1 MPFLWSSSGS
11 LGFSEAWPQPAHTAW
26 KESQHVTSNDRR
38 IWNHVTD
45 QRGVWLYLDR
55 NPFSNV
61 QNELHVSIVVVVG
74 TSWHRHIVIGHFNIL
89 CRGGKHKK
97 WVSLAAW
104 QPVVCL
110 RVFCIKSVDYLWW
123 YFNSIE
129 EVKTMKVQD
138 AHLHWPSGPLG
149 WPWQRIGLPS
159 RYETSRRP
167 SGEWSACI
175 WLLQC
180 HCWQ

>member
-11 LGFSEAWPQPAHTAW
+11 LGFSEAWPQPAQTAW
-26 KESQHVTSNDRR
+26 KESHHVPSNDQLIGNRVV
-38 IWNHVTD
+38 N
-45 QRGVWLYLDR
+45 QSGVLLYLDR

-61 QNELHVSIVVVVG
+61 QNELHVSVVVVVG
-74 TSWHRHIVIGHFNIL
+74 TSWHRHIVIRHFNIL
-89 CRGGKHKK
+89 CKGGKQIQL
-97 WVSLAAW
+97 VSLAAW

-110 RVFCIKSVDYLWW
+110 RVVDNLWW
-123 YFNSIE
+123 YFNSIK
-129 EVKTMKVQD
+129 EVKTTKVRD

-149 WPWQRIGLPS
+149 WPWQQIGLPF

-167 SGEWSACI
+167 IGGWSACI
-175 WLLQC
+175 WLLRC